1 MADLLENTAA
11 ILWIV
16 LGIMFFLKLRAWN
29 KKFELL
35 YNELKEQIGGLNDD

>member
-16 LGIMFFLKLRAWN
+16 LGIMFFFKLRAWN